1 MTALEQPSY
10 DLVFMDCQ
18 MPVLD
23 GYDAIQ
29 RIRDRNR

>member
-1 MTALEQPSY
+1 
-10 DLVFMDCQ
+10 MDCQ